1 MTLASFYLFCFLM
14 GLTFSVLTFLMGA
27 THVHIHLPF
36 HAHLPQVGSI
46 HVGHAAHGA
55 SGGSHGAGAS
65 GGSHGA
71 GAKGGSLRG
80 GTDVSWFNASTIMA
94 FLAWFGGAGY
104 ILTRTSHLVAAASLS
119 LAAVAGLVAGT
130 IVYRFMLRLTHAGD
144 SLMLDEDYRIEGCVG
159 TLSLPI
165 RQQGTGEVIFSL
177 GGVRRCAGARSE
189 NGAAVEK
196 GAEVVIERY
205 EKGIAYVKRWEEFT
219 N

>member
-1 MTLASFYLFCFLM
+1 MTLSSFYLICFLA
-14 GLTFSVLTFLMGA
+14 GLTFSVLTFLAGA
-27 THVHIHLPF
+27 VHVHIHLPF
-36 HAHLPQVGSI
+36 HAHLPAHGGSV
-46 HVGHAAHGA
+46 HVGHGAHGVNGG
-55 SGGSHGAGAS
+55 GGSGAAL
-65 GGSHGA
+65 
-71 GAKGGSLRG
+71 KGGSLRG
-80 GTDVSWFNASTIMA
+80 GTHVPWFNASTIMA

-104 ILTRTSHLVAAASLS
+104 LLTRTSHLVAAISLGLS
-119 LAAVAGLVAGT
+119 VLAGLAAGT
-130 IVYRFMLRLTHAGD
+130 IVYRFMLKLTYAGD

-189 NGAAVEK
+189 DGAAVEK

-205 EKGIAYVKRWEEFT
+205 EKGIAYVKRWEDFT

>member
-1 MTLASFYLFCFLM
+1 MTLSSFYLICFLA
-14 GLTFSVLTFLMGA
+14 GLTFSVLTFLAGA
-27 THVHIHLPF
+27 VHIHIHLPF
-36 HAHLPQVGSI
+36 HAHLPVHGGSV
-46 HVGHAAHGA
+46 HVGHGAHG
-55 SGGSHGAGAS
+55 GGS

-71 GAKGGSLRG
+71 GAKGASTRG
-80 GTDVSWFNASTIMA
+80 GTEVPWFNASTIMA

-104 ILTRTSHLVAAASLS
+104 ILTRTSHLVAAVSLG
-119 LAAVAGLVAGT
+119 LAALAGMVAAT
-130 IVYRFMLRLTHAGD
+130 IVYRFMLKLTHAGD
-144 SLMLDEDYRIEGCVG
+144 SLMLDEDYRIEGSVG

-189 NGAAVEK
+189 DGAPVDK

>member
-1 MTLASFYLFCFLM
+1 MTLASFYLFCFLA
-14 GLTFSVLTFLMGA
+14 GLTFSVLTFLAGA
-27 THVHIHLPF
+27 AHIHIHLPF
-36 HAHLPQVGSI
+36 HAHLPTHGGSV
-46 HVGHAAHGA
+46 HVGHAGT
-55 SGGSHGAGAS
+55 SGGSHGGA
-65 GGSHGA
+65 A
-71 GAKGGSLRG
+71 VKGGSLRG
-80 GTDVSWFNASTIMA
+80 GAHVSWFNASTIMA

-104 ILTRTSHLVAAASLS
+104 ILTRTSHLVAAVSLS
-119 LAAVAGLVAGT
+119 LAAVAGFVAGT
-130 IVYRFMLRLTHAGD
+130 IVYRFMVKLTHAGD

-189 NGAAVEK
+189 DGAPVDK

>member
-1 MTLASFYLFCFLM
+1 MTLSNFYLICFLA
-14 GLTFSVLTFLMGA
+14 GLTFSVLTFLLGA
-27 THVHIHLPF
+27 VHVHIHLPF
-36 HAHLPQVGSI
+36 HAHLPAHSGSV
-46 HVGHAAHGA
+46 HVGHGGHG
-55 SGGSHGAGAS
+55 GGAGA
-65 GGSHGA
+65 A
-71 GAKGGSLRG
+71 VKGGSLRG
-80 GTDVSWFNASTIMA
+80 GVHVPWFNASTIMA

-104 ILTRTSHLVAAASLS
+104 ILTRTSHLVAAVSLS
-119 LAAVAGLVAGT
+119 LAAIAGLVAGT
-130 IVYRFMLRLTHAGD
+130 IVYRFMLKLTHAGD

-189 NGAAVEK
+189 NGVPVEK